1 MKIRKEKFTSAGSIL
16 FYRNKI
22 VLLFH
27 HQKRIFV
34 LPKGRR
40 KKGETLKQT
49 ALRETMEETGFRHLQ
64 YVRKLGR
71 HQYIFVQGNA
81 KNIKT
86 VHVYL
91 VELLDKTKKS
101 KTQMPNE
108 KFSNRFFPYAEA
120 MKRLKWE
127 ADRKLL
133 RKARGFIDNI

>member
-1 MKIRKEKFTSAGSIL
+1 MAIKKEKFVSAGSIL
-16 FYRNKI
+16 FYRGKI

-27 HQKRIFV
+27 HQKQVFV

-49 ALRETMEETGFRHLQ
+49 ALRETREETGFQNLR
-64 YVRKLGR
+64 YARKLGQ

-81 KNIKT
+81 KNFKT

-91 VELLDKTKKS
+91 VELLDKVKKPN
-101 KTQMPNE
+101 TQMPNE
-108 KFSNRFFPYAEA
+108 KFSNRFFSYSEA
-120 MKRLKWE
+120 MKKLKWE

-133 RKARGFIDNI
+133 RKAKEFIK